1 MLVLAYTI
9 SSADLV
15 QHWQA
20 ERGLQWNSILSILDL
35 IPTLAC
41 AWEDATAARE
51 DFWSWATANSCQ
63 DYSQTKPK
71 ARVPTVLTLPNYE
84 SFDLG
89 RNG

>member
-41 AWEDATAARE
+41 AWEDATAARGNLARTSGAGPQLIRAE
-51 DFWSWATANSCQ
+51 IIHRP
-63 DYSQTKPK
+63 SQKHVYL
-71 ARVPTVLTLPNYE
+71 RC
-84 SFDLG
+84 
-89 RNG
+89 